1 MNEFKQ
7 PDIPLDDVEGD
18 VQRTLKQIDAPPA
31 FRSHLRQGL
40 MLAAQHRQAQRVP
53 VDRLASRN
61 SSSWQWVLGAIVLG
75 ALIGFVVIQLYQRQL
90 QGQHF
95 PE

>member
-1 MNEFKQ
+1 MNEFKP
-7 PDIPLDDVEGD
+7 PDIPLDAVEGN

-53 VDRLASRN
+53 INHPASRN
-61 SSSWQWVLGAIVLG
+61 ASSWRWVWGAIVLG
-75 ALIGFVVIQLYQRQL
+75 ALIGFVVIQLYQRQS
-90 QGQHF
+90 QGQRF
-95 PE
+95 SE